1 MFQIL
6 SDEDVNITLPKN
18 LGMETMYGVIRRAI
32 TDAGDARGR
41 QVNFD
46 FSRLEF
52 VESVGVVVL
61 SNLIEYLRKCG
72 CQGRLHGIFRSSKAV
87 CYLDDSNFF
96 TRYNGAPLR
105 EHAHPRDGTFPLT
118 LVADTQAIGFLYQTL
133 VPWLATQLGTREEAL
148 ASIRVCIEEILQNI
162 GHHSGVDVG
171 CFHAQHF
178 PNNGEIH
185 IAISDFGY
193 GIPHNVRKVN
203 PEATDSEALRLACQE
218 GFTTQSNVQ
227 NRGAGLSVLLNIVT
241 SKDRGK
247 VWIVSGKG
255 NVSCI
260 HIADSSKLTARTKQ
274 FVYPGTLVLV
284 ILKTAAVQDLA
295 RDVEQEDFSW

>member
-1 MFQIL
+1 MFEIL
-6 SDEDVNITLPKN
+6 SDQDVNIPLPKN
-18 LGMETMYGVIRRAI
+18 LGMSTMYGVIRRAI
-32 TDAGDARGR
+32 TDTGDARGR
-41 QVNFD
+41 RVNLD

-72 CQGRLHGIFRSSKAV
+72 CQGRLHGIFRTSKAV
-87 CYLDDSNFF
+87 CYLDDSSFF
-96 TRYNGAPLR
+96 TRYNDGPLR
-105 EHAHPRDGTFPLT
+105 NHASPRDGTFPLT
-118 LVADTQAIGFLYQTL
+118 LVSDQQTVGFLYQTL
-133 VPWLATQLGTREEAL
+133 VPWLAQQLGTREDSL

-178 PNNGEIH
+178 PLKGEIH

-193 GIPHNVRKVN
+193 GIPYNVRKVR
-203 PEATDSEALRLACQE
+203 PDVADSDALRLACQE

-227 NRGAGLSVLLNIVT
+227 NRGAGLSVLLKIVT
-241 SKDRGK
+241 AKDRGT
-247 VWIVSGKG
+247 VWIVSGRG
-255 NVSCI
+255 NVSCT
-260 HIADSSKLTARTKQ
+260 HIADSSKLTARTKS